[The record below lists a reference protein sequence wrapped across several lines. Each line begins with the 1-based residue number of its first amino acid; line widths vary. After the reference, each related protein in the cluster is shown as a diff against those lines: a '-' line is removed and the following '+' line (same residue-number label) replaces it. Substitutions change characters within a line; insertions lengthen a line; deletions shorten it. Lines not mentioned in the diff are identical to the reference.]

1 MRRKKYS
8 LKGKVLGFL
17 FASWLLP
24 ILMMIIVFIYYLVSH
39 HYQNVSNNL
48 MEQLAYNVNLCME
61 RLDNCT
67 DGSRQ
72 ATYDR
77 VIQNAYNEYMRISNR
92 SSENPEDDT
101 AKDANAYDDYRRKVN
116 DYMAQ
121 EYSRSEYFQNVI
133 FFMQDNPSR
142 YCYTFSTRA
151 GGSQRTVTNY
161 WQEDHDHVLEFAS
174 TLDTNI
180 GFYENDGRLYL
191 VRNMVDT
198 SFQTMG
204 VLVMRLNDSFIFGNL
219 HSMPWTTALTM
230 DFAGYQTALDG
241 DFIDELGINKGE
253 PLKGSGQ
260 ISLSHDMYIY
270 YTGRNI
276 DYTIRL
282 IMQVD
287 REAMMNPF
295 YGYPY
300 VMAGV
305 FIMMIPLSLFFIRTY
320 QTHVTQPVKKLMDG
334 AAEIEKGNL
343 GFQMENQERSQEF
356 YYLEESFNSM
366 SRRLKQQFDH
376 IYQEEIAIRD
386 ARIMALQSHIN
397 PHFMNNTLEIINW
410 EARLN
415 GDVKVSKM
423 IEALGTLMDAA
434 IDRKKRSVIRLAE
447 EMIYVNSYL
456 YITTERLG
464 KRLTV
469 EQDLPKD
476 IMDIF
481 VPRLILQ
488 PVIENA
494 IEHGIIPNRKGT
506 VRIHGQRVDDY
517 LYLDIINDGTM
528 SDEDREHIHKLLD
541 NDYDTSQESSGSMGI
556 ANVNQRLRIIYGDEC
571 GLSLEALDE
580 SHVRARLKI
589 RILDETQQPE

>member
-1 MRRKKYS
+1 MKNKKYS

-17 FASWLLP
+17 FTSWLLP
-24 ILMMIIVFIYYLVSH
+24 VLMMIIVFIYYLVSH

-77 VIQNAYNEYMRISNR
+77 TIQNAYYNYIRN
-92 SSENPEDDT
+92 SEQ
-101 AKDANAYDDYRRKVN
+101 ANAYDNFRREIN

-121 EYSRSEYFQNVI
+121 EYGRSEYFQNVI
-133 FFMQDNPSR
+133 FFMENDPDK
-142 YCYTFSTRA
+142 YCYTFSNRA
-151 GGSQRTVTNY
+151 GGSQRSVQIY
-161 WQEDHDHVLEFAS
+161 WQEDHEQIFEYAK
-174 TLDTNI
+174 TLDTSI
-180 GFYENDGRLYL
+180 GFYLDGHRLYI

-198 SFQTMG
+198 AFQTMG
-204 VLVMRLNDSFIFGNL
+204 VLVMRMNVDFIFGNL
-219 HSMPWTTALTM
+219 QSMPWTTALTIE
-230 DFAGYQTALDG
+230 FAGYQEPVEG
-241 DFIDELGINKGE
+241 DFIDELAINHGE
-253 PLKGSGQ
+253 VLKGSGQ
-260 ISLSHDMYIY
+260 VSSGRDMYIY

-276 DYTIRL
+276 DYEIKL

-287 REAMMNPF
+287 RDAMMNPF

-300 VMAGV
+300 VVGGV
-305 FIMMIPLSLFFIRTY
+305 LILMIPLSLFFIRTY
-320 QTHVTQPVKKLMDG
+320 QRQVTQPLKKLMNG
-334 AAEIEKGNL
+334 AMEIEKGNL
-343 GFQMENQERSQEF
+343 GVQLENHEKSREF

-376 IYQEEIAIRD
+376 IYEEEIAIRD

-434 IDRKKRSVIRLAE
+434 IDRKKKSVIRLAE

-464 KRLTV
+464 KRLII
-469 EQDLPKD
+469 EQELPED
-476 IMDIF
+476 IMELF

-506 VRIHGQRVDDY
+506 VLIRGQRVDNY

-528 SDEDREHIHKLLD
+528 TDEDREHIRRLLD

-556 ANVNQRLRIIYGDEC
+556 ANVNQRLRIIYGEEC
-571 GLSLEALDE
+571 GLSLETLDE

-589 RILDETQQPE
+589 RILDVPEAAS